1 MTTTTATDQATYNEL
16 LNQAYNR
23 RQQEL
28 ESNKSKLQGY
38 TGYTQIEQAIK
49 TLGIEKTNSIK
60 IGSRYYTT
68 TEVEDLPENDPRY
81 LSYLNLTELKE
92 TADNLPDL
100 TDLTKQELEDEGEW
114 TCWLTDEEH
123 DILSDLDL

>member
-1 MTTTTATDQATYNEL
+1 MTTTTTDQATYNEL

-38 TGYTQIEQAIK
+38 TGYSQIEQAIK
-49 TLGIEKTNSIK
+49 TLGIEKTSSIK